1 MNKNL
6 IYIAQIS
13 KPHGVKGLAKLISLA
28 ENAED
33 IFNYAQVFDDQM
45 NPYKLK
51 SHGQHNGNC
60 FIVSFNGNTSRNLV
74 EDLRGLKLY
83 ITRDMLPEISDD
95 EFYSQ
100 DLKNLKILSPDL
112 KEQGYVLDIHNFGAG
127 DIIEMKILDKKN
139 TVFLPF
145 TQEYLIEINL
155 EKQYLIFDFTK
166 AGLNFI

>member
-28 ENAED
+28 EKAED
-33 IFNYAQVFDDQM
+33 IFSYAQVFDDQM

-51 SHGQHNGNC
+51 SHGQHNGNG
-60 FIVSFNGNTSRNLV
+60 FIVSFNDNTSRNLV

-83 ITRDMLPEISDD
+83 ITRDMLPQINED
-95 EFYSQ
+95 EFYNQ

-112 KEQGYVLDIHNFGAG
+112 KEQGHILDVHNFGAG
-127 DIIEMKILDKKN
+127 DIIEMKILNQKN

-145 TQEYLIEINL
+145 NQEYIIEINL
-155 EKQYLIFDFTK
+155 EKQYLIFDFAK
-166 AGLNFI
+166 AGIL